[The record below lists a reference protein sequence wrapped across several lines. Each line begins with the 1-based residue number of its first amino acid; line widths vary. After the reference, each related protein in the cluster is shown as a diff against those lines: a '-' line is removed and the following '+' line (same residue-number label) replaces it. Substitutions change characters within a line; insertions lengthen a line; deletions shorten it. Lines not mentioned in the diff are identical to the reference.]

1 LACGLFVACG
11 TDALNFQSAAGV
23 GGAVGSSSSSV
34 AASTSSSSGSP
45 DAGAPDAQSPGPVIF
60 TKLGL
65 EEGPGL
71 MGLTSF
77 TIITITVTPDGHAT
91 WQVPPTSPQC
101 CPNPSGCASLSGT
114 TVLDAALTA
123 MVFHDLALA
132 EPFANRQFDYCP
144 DLGGGT
150 SVTFAG
156 QRIPRVTCGSST
168 DPLAQ
173 AITVD
178 TQALEKAVFTAC
190 H

>member
-1 LACGLFVACG
+1 MIQRVNWLGKSRAVMGSVALAALLALAGCGG
-11 TDALNFQSAAGV
+11 TSSTAATTPTDTPAPAATATATTAAAAG
-23 GGAVGSSSSSV
+23 
-34 AASTSSSSGSP
+34 ST
-45 DAGAPDAQSPGPVIF
+45 I
-60 TKLGL
+60 T
-65 EEGPGL
+65 

-156 QRIPRVTCGSST
+156 Q
-168 DPLAQ
+168 
-173 AITVD
+173 
-178 TQALEKAVFTAC
+178 
-190 H
+190 